1 MKDVHPTSDVVGDVT
16 GEAAVLTVEMQ
27 ACLPDPLHPVSR
39 QFLDAWLDGSL
50 PTHEFLRW
58 FHMPNSDYLP
68 VAECLLRAVFGA

>member
-1 MKDVHPTSDVVGDVT
+1 
-16 GEAAVLTVEMQ
+16 MQ